1 MGPSD
6 HLASRLSMAE
16 QHELLRKKIR
26 VSRRGML
33 VAGAAGAGA
42 VAAAGIAGPAFAS
55 KTPDFWQQAATA
67 AGGDGRRRAALNED
81 QA

>member
-1 MGPSD
+1 MEIPRMGLPD

-16 QHELLRKKIR
+16 QHELLRKNIR

-33 VAGAAGAGA
+33 VAGAAGAG
-42 VAAAGIAGPAFAS
+42 GNGH
-55 KTPDFWQQAATA
+55 K
-67 AGGDGRRRAALNED
+67 RAALNED